1 MENVKTLKEDGHRKK
16 KILKNIVNS
25 PRQNSNLNFPKQ
37 DKKKKLNQNSTDGE
51 EEEKKPHISKTKIIE
66 IKTHLSLNM

>member
-1 MENVKTLKEDGHRKK
+1 MDTEKQKQ
-16 KILKNIVNS
+16 ILKNIVNS

-37 DKKKKLNQNSTDGE
+37 DQRKIKSKFHWWRRRRKKN
-51 EEEKKPHISKTKIIE
+51 PHISKTKIKE